1 VPTPA
6 IEPEI
11 PQTEEDEESDDDN
24 ISEEVVEIPN
34 HQDTSVL
41 VNGITDQPEM
51 EGQKLTRR
59 QAALRGVQVPSV
71 WHNATAQNFHVIRE
85 SSERHAYA
93 LHISVKKAMQSMP
106 KRAITSM
113 RKELQQMVDKHVWH
127 PMDPSIRH
135 GKKVIKSFMFLKEKF
150 LPDGTW
156 EKLKSRLVAG
166 GHMQDRSEMYSEDIS
181 SPTVQLPFLLTIAGI
196 AAKQH
201 RTVRAVDIGGAY
213 LNANISH
220 HEIMMEL
227 DPTMSSILIHMDHSY
242 EKYVRPN
249 GTIIV
254 QLDKALYGCVESARL
269 WYNLLAQSLEGIGY
283 TKNPMDPCVFNKD
296 SGSNQSTI
304 VVYVDD
310 LFISTQQDS
319 QFTELMTMLVEK
331 FKEVTL
337 KEGKTIPY
345 LGMVWDFSNSGE
357 VKVTMDGYVSDV
369 LETSN
374 IQGLARTPAGEQLF
388 DLRDADKLTSVEAER
403 FHSIVAKLLYL
414 AKRTRPDILLA
425 ISFLTTR
432 VQSSDVDDWKK
443 LERVVKYLRSTPE
456 LGIIIRP
463 DEGTVIQ
470 VHIDA
475 SFGVH
480 HSDGKSHSGMFITT
494 GSGPVLVKST
504 KQKIVTKSS
513 TEAELVALSD
523 LSSLGLWLRDFLLA
537 QGENPQ
543 PVTVYQDNMSTLAL
557 INNGGSTSERTRHIN
572 IRYFWLKDRI
582 DTGDITPVY
591 RPTEEMI
598 ADFFTKPL
606 QGEKF
611 TLARKEVLNWIN

>member
-1 VPTPA
+1 
-6 IEPEI
+6 
-11 PQTEEDEESDDDN
+11 
-24 ISEEVVEIPN
+24 
-34 HQDTSVL
+34 
-41 VNGITDQPEM
+41 
-51 EGQKLTRR
+51 
-59 QAALRGVQVPSV
+59 
-71 WHNATAQNFHVIRE
+71 
-85 SSERHAYA
+85 
-93 LHISVKKAMQSMP
+93 
-106 KRAITSM
+106 
-113 RKELQQMVDKHVWH
+113 
-127 PMDPSIRH
+127 
-135 GKKVIKSFMFLKEKF
+135 
-150 LPDGTW
+150 
-156 EKLKSRLVAG
+156 
-166 GHMQDRSEMYSEDIS
+166 
-181 SPTVQLPFLLTIAGI
+181 
-196 AAKQH
+196 
-201 RTVRAVDIGGAY
+201 
-213 LNANISH
+213 
-220 HEIMMEL
+220 
-227 DPTMSSILIHMDHSY
+227 
-242 EKYVRPN
+242 
-249 GTIIV
+249 
-254 QLDKALYGCVESARL
+254 
-269 WYNLLAQSLEGIGY
+269 
-283 TKNPMDPCVFNKD
+283 
-296 SGSNQSTI
+296 
-304 VVYVDD
+304 
-310 LFISTQQDS
+310 
-319 QFTELMTMLVEK
+319 
-331 FKEVTL
+331 
-337 KEGKTIPY
+337 
-345 LGMVWDFSNSGE
+345 
-357 VKVTMDGYVSDV
+357 
-369 LETSN
+369 
-374 IQGLARTPAGEQLF
+374 
-388 DLRDADKLTSVEAER
+388 
-403 FHSIVAKLLYL
+403 
-414 AKRTRPDILLA
+414 
-425 ISFLTTR
+425 
-432 VQSSDVDDWKK
+432 VDDWKK